1 MYIEDQLREEISTE
15 LEKLGGMELG
25 SEQYKTTVDGLTKL
39 MDRAIEAEKFEI
51 ERQDKLKEQEVENSL
66 KLKQMQ
72 DENKDRLIRN
82 ILAGFGILIPAGLTI
97 WGTVKSF
104 EFEKNGTI
112 TTIIG
117 RGFVNK
123 LLPKK

>member
-1 MYIEDQLREEISTE
+1 MNIEDQLRKEISSE
-15 LEKLGGMELG
+15 LEKLGEMEVG
-25 SEQYKTTVDGLTKL
+25 SEQYKTTVDGLAKL

-51 ERQDKLKEQEVENSL
+51 ERQDKAKTQEIENSM
-66 KLKQMQ
+66 KLKQMK

-82 ILAGFGILIPAGLTI
+82 IIAGAGILIPAGLTV

-104 EFEKNGTI
+104 QFEEKGTI